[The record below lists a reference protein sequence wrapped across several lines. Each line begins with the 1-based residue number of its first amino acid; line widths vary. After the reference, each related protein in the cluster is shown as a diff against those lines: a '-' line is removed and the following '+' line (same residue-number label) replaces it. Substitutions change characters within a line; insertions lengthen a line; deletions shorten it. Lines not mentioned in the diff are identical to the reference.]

1 MDKKKDQST
10 KVVCFEPIVGKKP
23 RVLILG
29 TMPGK
34 KSLKTGEY
42 YSDPKNQ
49 FWAMIET
56 LYNGGKSFQ
65 CYEEK
70 LKCLKNN
77 NIALWDVYE
86 CCERKGS
93 LDEDIKD
100 ATPNKLDIFLKNNPT
115 ISVVLCN
122 GKRAWRELKKRQLPI
137 EFHCMPSTSDRYF
150 SMPKEKKIEKW
161 RVAIMNGV
169 NSPLLG

>member
-10 KVVCFEPIVGKKP
+10 KVECFEPIVGKKP

-34 KSLKTGEY
+34 DSLNTGEY
-42 YSDPKNQ
+42 YAAKNNL
-49 FWAMIET
+49 FWEMIESI
-56 LYNGGKSFQ
+56 YNDSKSFQ

-70 LKCLKNN
+70 LKCLKEN
-77 NIALWDVYE
+77 NIALWDVYD

-93 LDEDIKD
+93 LDEDIKN
-100 ATPNKLDIFLKNNPT
+100 ATLNKLDIFLNNNPT

-122 GKRAWRELKKRQLPI
+122 GKRAWRELKKRKLPV
-137 EFHCMPSTSDRYF
+137 EFHYMPSTSGLYR
-150 SMPKEKKIEKW
+150 SMSKEEKIEKW
-161 RVAIMNGV
+161 RFALMDGCNIQK
-169 NSPLLG
+169 

>member
-1 MDKKKDQST
+1 MEKKEKLTT
-10 KVVCFEPIVGKKP
+10 KVKCFEPIAGKKP

-34 KSLKTGEY
+34 ESISTGEY
-42 YSDPKNQ
+42 YSDPKNL
-49 FWAMIET
+49 FWEMIET
-56 LYNGGKSFQ
+56 IYNGGKPFQ
-65 CYEEK
+65 CYEDK

-100 ATPNKLDIFLKNNPT
+100 ATPNKLDIFLKNNHS

-122 GKRAWRELKKRQLPI
+122 GKRAWREFKKRRLTDD
-137 EFHCMPSTSDRYF
+137 FHCMPSTSGLYF
-150 SMPKEKKIEKW
+150 SMPKEEKIEKW
-161 RVAIMNGV
+161 CVAIMNG
-169 NSPLLG
+169 NKIRK